1 MSQEDLKK
9 LLEDF
14 CWSVLENKIQ
24 AENVHIVA
32 IPDNRYEDE
41 DDDDDYVIRGDY
53 ELEFTSTQA
62 FNVFSV
68 NSYESLNI
76 SRLQTSHIHG
86 WNDTDVGICFVVE
99 GGECCD
105 ILHVE
110 LFEVHFVMEASSG
123 REETILKC
131 AEKRMLRTKF
141 LWNADKAL
149 EADGDTGR
157 LKKAVMLA
165 SMADDRNKV
174 DVFTNALDLNQN
186 G

>member
-1 MSQEDLKK
+1 MSQQDTKK
-9 LLEDF
+9 ILENF
-14 CWSVLENKIQ
+14 CWAVLEKKIQ
-24 AENVHIVA
+24 EEDVHIVA
-32 IPDNRYEDE
+32 IPDNRFDDE
-41 DDDDDYVIRGDY
+41 HDDDDYAVRKDY
-53 ELEFTSTQA
+53 ELEFMSTQS
-62 FNVFSV
+62 FNVFAV

-76 SRLQTSHIHG
+76 VRLETSHIHG

-110 LFEVHFVMEASSG
+110 RFEVHFVMEASSG

-131 AEKRMLRTKF
+131 AKNRMLRAKF

-149 EADGDTGR
+149 KADGDTGR

-165 SMADDRNKV
+165 SMADDKNKV
-174 DVFTNALDLNQN
+174 DVFLNAS

>member
-14 CWSVLENKIQ
+14 CWSVLEKKIQ

-32 IPDNRYEDE
+32 IPDNSFDDE
-41 DDDDDYVIRGDY
+41 HDDDYEIRGDY

-174 DVFTNALDLNQN
+174 DVFKNALDLNQN